1 MSKVAV
7 ITGGTK
13 GIGRAIIEKFASE
26 GFDIVTCARTSDD
39 LESMKKRIESTHHTK
54 VNVFVANMAQQK
66 QVKEFTDF
74 VQQLN
79 RPIDILVNNT
89 GYFAPGKITEEEDGA
104 LESMM
109 EANLYSAYHTT
120 RGLVAGMKAIRKGH
134 IFNMCSV
141 ASIQAYPNGGSYTIS
156 KFALLGFSKT
166 LREEL
171 KDFGIRVTAVLPG
184 ATRTASWDGTEL
196 PDERFIRVE
205 DVAEAVFAA
214 YQLSP
219 RSVVEEIIIRP
230 QKGDI

>member
-39 LESMKKRIESTHHTK
+39 LESMKKKIESVHHTK
-54 VNVFVANMAQQK
+54 VNVFVANLAQQK

-219 RSVVEEIIIRP
+219 RSVVEEIVIRP